1 MFNKKRKNI
10 LVLGGGGA
18 RGLSNIGVLKVLNK
32 YFPIKDKP
40 FDMVIGT
47 SIGSLIGA
55 AYCLGVTPEEMEK
68 EALSFTWQNVVDFAI
83 SSTGMVK
90 GNKFEKII
98 NEMVSGKNFEDMK
111 IPFALTTTDLETGE
125 AFVYT
130 SGDLIKLIR
139 ASCSWPGTFAAVKI
153 YGGVMVDGGLRNS
166 IPTKIAKRFDPTFM
180 LAVNPGFAIKNHKVD
195 NVLKALV
202 QSVQIMGEE
211 LNSYQ
216 SRLADLTI
224 KPKLINIDQF
234 DFNRAKEIITQG
246 ERATEKKMK
255 VIKKGM
261 KGLSLLNALKRKR

>member
-1 MFNKKRKNI
+1 MFNKRRKNI

-32 YFPIKDKP
+32 HFPMEKKP

-55 AYCLGVTPEEMEK
+55 AYCLGIAPEEMEE
-68 EALSFTWQNVVDFAI
+68 EALNFSWQNVVDFAI

-98 NEMVSGKNFEDMK
+98 SEMVSNKNFEDMK

-125 AFVYT
+125 EFVYT
-130 SGDLIKLIR
+130 SGNLIKLIR
-139 ASCSWPGTFAAVKI
+139 ASCSWPGTFSAVKI
-153 YGGVMVDGGLRNS
+153 DGGVMVDGGLRNS
-166 IPTKIAKRFDPTFM
+166 IPTKVAKRFDPTFM
-180 LAVNPGFAIKNHKVD
+180 LAVDPGFAIKNHKVD

-224 KPKLINIDQF
+224 KPKLVNIDQF

-246 ERATEKKMK
+246 ELAAEKAMRKIKKKMSTY
-255 VIKKGM
+255 V
-261 KGLSLLNALKRKR
+261 LLDMLKRKR